1 MSVETWGQLDKS
13 QVDSEKIEAAVVRLI
28 VEHEADPDSHLDVG
42 ESLQSHRASEII
54 DHLAMSIVEDKIKD
68 NEVSTNK
75 IKDLAVA
82 TGKIANLAVDE
93 GKIASLAV
101 TNAKIA
107 NLAVDDAKIGN
118 ISADKITTGV
128 LVGRDIKTASSGR
141 RVALQ
146 ASAGGDQHT
155 LIFYDSS
162 GNAIAKLFESSNALK
177 LFLTAPFKIGGGVY
191 PDTDGGYSLGASN
204 ARWGSGYFY
213 SILQIDQNFIVN
225 GYLVLNNARQLQNIA
240 SADIDGP
247 ANFAG
252 HITIDGNA
260 FLNLRAM
267 SGAVASGLTPQNG
280 SMYYRT
286 DDHVIRVYLNG
297 AWKTIT
303 TS

>member
-1 MSVETWGQLDKS
+1 L
-13 QVDSEKIEAAVVRLI
+13 L
-28 VEHEADPDSHLDVG
+28 
-42 ESLQSHRASEII
+42 
-54 DHLAMSIVEDKIKD
+54 LA
-68 NEVSTNK
+68 
-75 IKDLAVA
+75 
-82 TGKIANLAVDE
+82 KIANLAVDE

>member
-13 QVDSEKIEAAVVRLI
+13 QVDSEKVEAAVVRLI
-28 VEHEADPDSHLDVG
+28 AEHEADPDSHLDVG

-54 DHLAMSIVEDKIKD
+54 DHLALSIVEDKIKD

-118 ISADKITTGV
+118 ISADKITTGT

-155 LIFYDSS
+155 LIFYDVN
-162 GNAIAKLFESSNALK
+162 GNAVAKLFATFDYLK
-177 LFLTAPFKIGGGVY
+177 LVLTAPFKVGGGVY
-191 PDTDGGYSLGASN
+191 PDIDGAYSLGANN

-225 GYLVLNNARQLQNIA
+225 GYLVINNARQLQNIA

-286 DDHVIRVYLNG
+286 DDNVIRVYLNG
-297 AWKTIT
+297 VWKTIT